1 MGENNEEKGFSV
13 KDKRFFTE
21 EGEAH
26 PDTAGGETVTT
37 DEKTAK
43 DTRAKPEKPEP
54 RTEEQEPPLPEINFA
69 GFLFSLHTSA
79 LFHFGDLADPA
90 TGETARN
97 IPAAKQTIDLL
108 AMLQEKTRGNLEKDE
123 ETLMDGILYDLRMR
137 YIKETEKK

>member
-1 MGENNEEKGFSV
+1 MGENNEDKGFSV

-26 PDTAGGETVTT
+26 PDAAVE
-37 DEKTAK
+37 EKIKPDDKTEPGAQAATEK
-43 DTRAKPEKPEP
+43 QTMRA
-54 RTEEQEPPLPEINFA
+54 EEQEPPFPEINFP
-69 GFLFSLHTSA
+69 GFLLSLHTSA
-79 LFHFGDLADPA
+79 MFHFGDLADPA

-123 ETLMDGILYDLRMR
+123 EMLIEGILYELRMR
-137 YIKETEKK
+137 YIKEKEKK